1 MIELKGKMVV
11 GEGAGWMDGW
21 VGWGGV
27 EDGVMVVEGWE
38 VGA

>member
-21 VGWGGV
+21 GGV